1 MTDHE
6 MNADEAINR
15 QRFAQVKSA
24 LRDGKHCEG
33 VCRVHP
39 LMTDAQILQLEAS
52 ESILVDL
59 RNLRVQ
65 LTALQ
70 TSVLAFMNR
79 SNAVAGEQVEQKGI
93 IDRIVE
99 QLLDHPDLAHM
110 RSGSGT
116 VRWLCALGIAA
127 CLTVASYF
135 IWGK

>member
-39 LMTDAQILQLEAS
+39 LMTDVQILQLEAS

-79 SNAVAGEQVEQKGI
+79 SNAVAGEQIEQKGI

-116 VRWLCALGIAA
+116 VRWLCALGIAV